1 MHYRIVALAFGLAAL
16 TAACTTASG
25 TPATAPSVPD
35 TVPTTTSPAP
45 IVTTT
50 IAPATTTPATTLPD
64 RLSEIQAIYED
75 LEHRR
80 VQALWAGNRDAFL
93 SLFIDTPYRDESLRA
108 LDLIET
114 GEPPVLTVEI
124 DEIFMDDSECL
135 VFAANIVIDGS
146 EDRPA
151 VHTVTLQPLADG
163 WGYAYVSDDP
173 GGWLCTE
180 PHPLSG

>member
-1 MHYRIVALAFGLAAL
+1 MHYRIAAL
-16 TAACTTASG
+16 VLGFAALVAGCTTASG

-35 TVPTTTSPAP
+35 TVPTTTVTLPP
-45 IVTTT
+45 TTT
-50 IAPATTTPATTLPD
+50 ITPTTTTTTID

-75 LEHRR
+75 LENQR
-80 VQALWAGNRDAFL
+80 VQALWAGNREVFL
-93 SLFIDTPYRDESLRA
+93 SLFTDTPYRDESLRA
-108 LDLIET
+108 LDLVDT
-114 GEPPVLTVEI
+114 GEPPVLIIEI

-135 VFAANIVIDGS
+135 VFVASTIIADS
-146 EDRPA
+146 EDRPKA
-151 VHTVTLQPLADG
+151 HTVTLQPLANG